1 MNQQLQKFEFAT
13 NVLKLAKDMKV
24 SEETIIGAIELLHRD
39 LCPKKEPMILNVPE
53 VKFPPFKPL
62 KGSWL

>member
-13 NVLKLAKDMKV
+13 SVLKLAKDMKLRD
-24 SEETIIGAIELLHRD
+24 EEIIGAIELLHRD